1 MVNNPCSAL
10 IGDFGNILKPPIF
23 KEAIMIKK
31 IHLDNGVRLV
41 YEHLPQVRSVS
52 TGIWVAVGSRNE
64 TNDINGISHYIEHM
78 LFKGTKKRSAKDIA
92 YAIDSLGG
100 QINAFTAKENTC
112 YYTKTLDAHI
122 QMSFDILSDMFFNSK
137 FLKKDLETE
146 KKVIFEEIKMYE
158 DTPEEHVH
166 DLLLEKVWEGDA
178 IGMPILGT
186 FASLGNIGRQDI
198 VKYMKNNYTP
208 ERTVISVA
216 GNFDEKELIAL
227 ANRYFGSWK
236 STSENTPQNSVPVF
250 NRNVFIKQ
258 KDTEQVHMC
267 LSFDG
272 IPQGE
277 DYIYSL
283 LVLNNVL
290 GGGMSSRLFQK
301 IREEKGLVYSIYSY
315 PASYKNTGIFT
326 IYAGMNPAYVDEV
339 IENIQ
344 KEINDIINN
353 GITNDE
359 FNRSKEQLKGN
370 YILGLESTSGRMS
383 SIGKSELILGYVN
396 TPDEILDKIDKV
408 SLSSLAD
415 VVERV
420 LNTPRR
426 AACFIGSLMNN
437 YDDDILNF

>member
-1 MVNNPCSAL
+1 
-10 IGDFGNILKPPIF
+10 
-23 KEAIMIKK
+23 MIKK
-31 IHLDNGVRLV
+31 LFLDNGVRLV

-52 TGIWVAVGSRNE
+52 TGVWVGVGSRNE
-64 TNDINGISHYIEHM
+64 TSDINGISHYIEHM
-78 LFKGTKKRSAKDIA
+78 LFKGTKKRTAKDIA
-92 YAIDSLGG
+92 YAIDGLGG

-122 QMSFDILSDMFFNSK
+122 QISFDLLSDMFFNSK

-166 DLLLEKVWEGDA
+166 DLVLEKVWEGDS

-186 FASLGNIGRQDI
+186 FASLSNIQRQDI
-198 VKYMKNNYTP
+198 LKFIKNNYTP

-216 GNFDEKELIAL
+216 GNFNENELIVL
-227 ANRYFGSWK
+227 ADKYFGNWK
-236 STSENTPQNSVPVF
+236 STSINTTQDSIPVF

-277 DYIYSL
+277 DSIYSL

-290 GGGMSSRLFQK
+290 GGGMSSRLFQR

-326 IYAGMNPAYVDEV
+326 IYAGMNPEYVDEV
-339 IENIQ
+339 IESIQ
-344 KEINDIINN
+344 KEIKDIINN
-353 GITNDE
+353 GITPDE

-396 TPDEILDKIDKV
+396 TPDEILEKIENV
-408 SLSSLAD
+408 SLTSLSE
-415 VVERV
+415 VIERV
-420 LNTPRR
+420 LNTQRR
-426 AACFIGSLMNN
+426 AACFIGSLQNN
-437 YDDDILNF
+437 YNENILNF